1 MKRIVSLLLVLTLV
15 FSLSLATTAQ
25 AADRVYGK
33 STYTY
38 KLKKTKKKNT
48 HKITDQHAKHDY
60 TKWSILKNSKKK
72 IATTS
77 ITTKNGDPVITVN
90 AKKKGTTKLI
100 IQGSK
105 TVYKYDG
112 IVYGTKKAATKA
124 RKGDFIYWVDTYAYN
139 GDDFWVTLDN
149 DEDGDTPNIDNVE
162 TSDIQPGDI
171 LTDDLGA
178 LYCYVPESEIYK
190 KELDGEQRAYFIY
203 NGQEQLLEDYDDPE
217 DSLIN
222 FYFITDDG
230 DYIYIFSDLS
240 LVTIEGE
247 DDGGIVIEGDWLVFD
262 YDEAEADFNDKHP
275 ITKVTQKTAK
285 KNITVKIT
293 K

>member
-1 MKRIVSLLLVLTLV
+1 MKRIVSLLLTLTLV
-15 FSLSLATTAQ
+15 FSLSLATTVQ

-33 STYTY
+33 TTYTY
-38 KLKKTKKKNT
+38 KLKKSKKKNT

-72 IATTS
+72 IATAS

-90 AKKKGTTKLI
+90 AKKKGTTKLT

-112 IVYGTKKAATKA
+112 VVYSTKKAATKA
-124 RKGDFIYWVDTYAYN
+124 RKGDFIYWVDTDAYGGDDYWIPSTDENGESSDNVDISEIQSGDMFTDDYGNLYCYFPEDEIFKTDINGEQRLYVMYN
-139 GDDFWVTLDN
+139 GQQQILEEAEYWDDELGENVTEYYFET
-149 DEDGDTPNIDNVE
+149 EDGDT
-162 TSDIQPGDI
+162 
-171 LTDDLGA
+171 
-178 LYCYVPESEIYK
+178 
-190 KELDGEQRAYFIY
+190 
-203 NGQEQLLEDYDDPE
+203 
-217 DSLIN
+217 
-222 FYFITDDG
+222 
-230 DYIYIFSDLS
+230 IYIFSDLS
-240 LVTIEGE
+240 LVVADDSGE
-247 DDGGIVIEGDWLVFD
+247 TGIDAGWMVFD
-262 YDEAEADFNDKHP
+262 YDAAETDFNAKHP